1 MVSLRKAVPYTFLIY
16 QLQKRIQPL
25 LLYDTLSS
33 YSFTNS
39 YFRFVNIA
47 NNSSGSLVFKVE
59 QQYPVAVG
67 IRFRSFT
74 KFFTTYPEKYNIE
87 IRDAEKDS
95 VLFFYKSYSFLPGK
109 GYTIVLRGDFKVA
122 SGIGSPSVLIIQHNF
137 DEIYYQEIK

>member
-1 MVSLRKAVPYTFLIY
+1 LSNNIQWQWVYVFGALR
-16 QLQKRIQPL
+16 
-25 LLYDTLSS
+25 S
-33 YSFTNS
+33 
-39 YFRFVNIA
+39 
-47 NNSSGSLVFKVE
+47 
-59 QQYPVAVG
+59 
-67 IRFRSFT
+67 
-74 KFFTTYPEKYNIE
+74 FFTTYPEKYNIE